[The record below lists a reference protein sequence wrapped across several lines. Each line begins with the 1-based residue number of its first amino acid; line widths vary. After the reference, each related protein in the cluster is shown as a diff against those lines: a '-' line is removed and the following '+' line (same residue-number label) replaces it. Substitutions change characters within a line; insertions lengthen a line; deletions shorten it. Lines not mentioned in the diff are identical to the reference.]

1 MQTRVKSRLYM
12 PSMSKIG
19 GKFANVFKAMTNNC
33 IKGKGDTKTNTITIT
48 ISRRAIKNETHNTNI
63 HYIHYLIY
71 FIVFITFSGTS
82 YRVFNRRIDF
92 FNWSVAK

>member
-1 MQTRVKSRLYM
+1 MQTRVKSRPYM
-12 PSMSKIG
+12 PAMSKIG
-19 GKFANVFKAMTNNC
+19 GKFANVFKAMTINR

-48 ISRRAIKNETHNTNI
+48 ISRRTMKNETHNTNI

-82 YRVFNRRIDF
+82 YRVFNGRP
-92 FNWSVAK
+92 SVFAGRTAK